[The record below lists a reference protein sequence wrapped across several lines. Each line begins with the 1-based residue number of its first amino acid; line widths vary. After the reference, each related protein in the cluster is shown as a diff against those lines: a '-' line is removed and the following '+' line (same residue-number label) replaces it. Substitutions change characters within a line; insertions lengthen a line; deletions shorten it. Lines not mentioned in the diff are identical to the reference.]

1 MSDKD
6 LKTLWEDVREWLTDA
21 TRSAIK
27 EAEDLTRRGRL
38 KMDIVN
44 LSRQIER
51 GLAELGG
58 VVYEQVS
65 AEADA
70 PVVVDTRIKQLVEK
84 LAKLQA
90 DRQARQKEYEA
101 EKKKG

>member
-6 LKTLWEDVREWLTDA
+6 LKTLWEDVCEWLTDA

-65 AEADA
+65 AETNA